1 MLKVHMHGD
10 IACFLTTSTRMI
22 LLCNK
27 ALFLQ
32 SVLYGFGIPS
42 ILSITISI

>member
-27 ALFLQ
+27 ALFLNPFYMASAYPQ
-32 SVLYGFGIPS
+32 S
-42 ILSITISI
+42 LSITISI